1 MIFELTDTLAESI
14 LFSMEDQEVK
24 WMVSAEKGV
33 VVPVDAA
40 SRAGEQYQ
48 FVSKGAG
55 IDDENFYALP
65 EWTSGDGYEL
75 LESFTDNLHAPL
87 ARAELKQ
94 VLVSGRGVFK
104 NFKNVLK
111 AYPEVERK
119 FHFFKD
125 SQMKSRLMEWYNDL
139 RESWGLEKLETSDIE
154 DVDDLVQDDF
164 VFRQYDSVKD
174 KDDIAKGAGLVAE
187 EYERQFAGEVGNAV
201 AELWLRQSAYCNAD
215 EKCGFICRTQ
225 SDEFT
230 GCVLVSFCPS
240 SAKKTVTLTDF
251 FVLQNYRGLGIGKE
265 LFSECLASLKKR
277 GIQWVLTAT
286 MIIPESIEPLLTRSG
301 FEKIGSGFVADLC
314 KE

>member
-1 MIFELTDTLAESI
+1 MIFELTDALTESI
-14 LFSMEDQEVK
+14 LFSMEDQDLK
-24 WMVSAEKGV
+24 WMVYAEKGI
-33 VVPVDAA
+33 VVPVSAA
-40 SRAGEQYQ
+40 ARMSEQYKL
-48 FVSKGAG
+48 VPEAAE
-55 IDDENFYALP
+55 IDDENFYELP

-75 LESFTDNLHAPL
+75 LETFTDNLHAPL

-119 FHFFKD
+119 FHFYKD
-125 SQMKSRLMEWYNDL
+125 AQMKSRLMDWYNDL

-154 DVDDLVQDDF
+154 EFDDLVQNDF

-174 KDDIAKGAGLVAE
+174 KNDIAFGAGKVAE
-187 EYERQFAGEVGNAV
+187 EYKQQFDGEVGNAV

-215 EKCGFICRTQ
+215 EKYGFVCRTQ

-230 GCVLVSFCPS
+230 GCVLVSLCPS

-251 FVLQNYRGLGIGKE
+251 FVSQNYRGLGIGKE
-265 LFSECLASLKKR
+265 LFSECLSGLKKR
-277 GIQWVLTAT
+277 GIQWVITAN
-286 MIIPESIEPLLTRSG
+286 MIIPETLEPLLTRSG